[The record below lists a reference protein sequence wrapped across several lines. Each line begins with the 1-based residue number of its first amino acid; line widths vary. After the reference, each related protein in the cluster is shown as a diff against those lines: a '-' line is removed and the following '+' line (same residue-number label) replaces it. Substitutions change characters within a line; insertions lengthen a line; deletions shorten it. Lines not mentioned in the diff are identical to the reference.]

1 VETEEG
7 RRSLPREVPS
17 GLGPRGGSPGR
28 RLSGSAAK
36 VLAALRSQP
45 RPATVAALAASTTLH
60 PNTVREHLDTLVRAG
75 LATRER
81 QVPRGPGRPG
91 WSYEATAALTE
102 ASEYASLAVAL
113 SSALARTSARP
124 GRDAEV
130 AGVEWGRELAR
141 GRGAAPTTATAARAR
156 AVEILDDLGF
166 EPRQDEA
173 APASVLLTR
182 CPLLEAA
189 RRNPG
194 VVCSVHLGMLRGVL
208 AEYGADSTG
217 SALEPFA
224 EPGACRV
231 VIPPAECA

>member
-1 VETEEG
+1 M
-7 RRSLPREVPS
+7 PR
-17 GLGPRGGSPGR
+17 GLGPRDGSPGR
-28 RLSGSAAK
+28 RLSASAAT
-36 VLAALRSQP
+36 VLAGLRSQP

-75 LATRER
+75 LATRAR
-81 QVPRGPGRPG
+81 QEPRGRGRPG

-113 SSALARTSARP
+113 SSALAHTSARP
-124 GRDAEV
+124 SRDAEA

-141 GRGAAPTTATAARAR
+141 GRGADPTTATATAARAR
-156 AVEILDDLGF
+156 AVELLEDLGF

-173 APASVLLTR
+173 APSTVLLTR

-194 VVCSVHLGMLRGVL
+194 IVCAVHLGMLRGVL
-208 AEYGADSTG
+208 AAYGADSTG

-231 VIPPAECA
+231 VIPPTECA